1 VQSVVEIRYL
11 DMAGAWQ
18 VMPAASYTVDSA
30 CEPARITPVFGQ
42 IWPIA
47 LPQIGA
53 VSVIFDAGYGDAAAV
68 PEGIKTWIKLRLGS
82 LYVHREEVASM
93 TRGRIDP
100 LPFIDG
106 LLDPYKVPSYEASMN
121 PIGAGTLGR
130 RIKIQR
136 PSTVKDSLG
145 APSRTWIDVATVW
158 ADIQPLS
165 GREAVIASRI
175 SAELSHQITVRY
187 QSIFDNPQLVAQYRV
202 LYRSRIFNIHSA
214 LNEDEKRVLV
224 ILLASEGLDDG

>member
-1 VQSVVEIRYL
+1 
-11 DMAGAWQ
+11 
-18 VMPAASYTVDSA
+18 
-30 CEPARITPVFGQ
+30 
-42 IWPIA
+42 
-47 LPQIGA
+47 
-53 VSVIFDAGYGDAAAV
+53 
-68 PEGIKTWIKLRLGS
+68 
-82 LYVHREEVASM
+82 
-93 TRGRIDP
+93 
-100 LPFIDG
+100 
-106 LLDPYKVPSYEASMN
+106 MN

-136 PSTVKDSLG
+136 PSTIKDSLG

-175 SAELSHQITVRY
+175 SVELTHQITVRY
-187 QSIFDNPQLVAQYRV
+187 QSIFENPQLVAQYRV
-202 LYRSRIFNIHSA
+202 IYKSRIFNIHSA